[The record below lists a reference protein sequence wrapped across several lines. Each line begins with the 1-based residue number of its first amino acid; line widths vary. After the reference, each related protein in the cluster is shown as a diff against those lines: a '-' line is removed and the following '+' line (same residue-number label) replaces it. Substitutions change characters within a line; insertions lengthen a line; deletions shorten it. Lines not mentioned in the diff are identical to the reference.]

1 MTSAIKQAPL
11 RLFLVVAVAL
21 CGLMTVADLPSPSSV
36 HAQEQQVTATRDAT
50 GDTPPERPA
59 DLQASASHDSV
70 SLTWT
75 ASTDDTVTHYAVLR
89 RDRNADIVGVF
100 HVIDSNAGPGLG
112 YTDDSVSPE
121 GSYVY
126 RVKAVSPTGVSQWS
140 SYVSVDTPADPADL
154 APSGLSAKAVSG
166 DDGVIEGVA
175 LAWDAPAEDAAS
187 VTGYEVLRAVGDGDM
202 ATLVADTGSADTT
215 HTDDTATEAG
225 ERYAY
230 RVKALRGEEASQP
243 SDRAVAIIP
252 KTTPGELE
260 PPIAARQNA
269 ADTEVPANWSL
280 IPTGLDVGGR
290 FRLIFIS
297 SGRRNGSSTDIADYN
312 TFVQTAAA
320 AGHAD
325 VQGHSS
331 TFRVV
336 GSTAGV
342 DARDNTS
349 TTYDADDKGVPIYW
363 LGGNKVADQYQDF
376 YDGRWD
382 DEANAKDEFG
392 NDRSTAGESNY
403 PITGSAYDGTADAG
417 FLLPTVLGA
426 SNVMTGRL
434 SHSPNPLQS
443 DTPVSST
450 ASRPMYGL
458 SGVFVVSSQGKT
470 GEAPAF
476 ALDAVTRGVPE
487 NSDGGVNVGDPV
499 TATDGDGDTLTY
511 RLEGADA
518 ASFAIDSASGQIQ
531 TKSGVVYDFEGT
543 SSYAVT
549 VRADDGNGGRV
560 TTAVT
565 INLTDVDEPPTAP
578 GAPIAFLLS
587 GATDTLSVRWT
598 APDNTG
604 KPDIESYDLR
614 YRKGSSGD
622 WSDGPQDVT
631 GLEATITGLDAASEY
646 QVQVRATNDEG
657 TSDWSA
663 SGYGSTSA
671 QFDVLVSNVGAGV
684 LATKRVD
691 LNGWAQSFDTGSNT
705 EGYDFKSILLR
716 ISSLGSPGAT
726 TASLRE
732 DDGGSPSDTALY
744 TLTVPVPLVDDTL
757 NAFTA
762 PDGAS
767 LDANTTYWFV
777 IKYVNAQ
784 DQNAD
789 FGGPHFHKVRLTVG
803 LDPGAAP
810 GWNIDAPAQRGGLS
824 LFGREWAAPDE
835 NGAMKIQ
842 VLGRPKGEAD
852 ANNSPAFPAE
862 TATRE
867 LPENSGAGVNVG
879 AAVTATDADTGATLT
894 YNLEGNH
901 GASFDIDAAS
911 GQIKTKAGVTYDYEA
926 RSSYLVTVKVRD
938 GNEGADTIAVTIN
951 LTDVDEPPAAPDA
964 PTVMGVDGSGGSLSV
979 SWVEPDTTGIPS
991 DLTYDLQYRKTGI
1004 TDWTDGPQDETGTS
1018 ATITGLDAVSEYQVQ
1033 VRATSHE
1040 GTSDWSASGTGS
1052 TEAEPVP
1059 ANWGL
1064 IPSELSVGDRFR
1076 LIFITSGTRDA
1087 NSTDIADYNTFVQT
1101 AAAAGH
1107 AGIQDYSS
1115 TFRVV
1120 GSTADVDARDN
1131 TYTTHTADNAGVA
1144 IYWLGGAKVADDY
1157 AGFYDGEW
1165 DDEANARDESGN
1177 VRSTSGSADW
1187 PFTGSTHDGIESFNF
1202 ANHSKALGANL
1213 VRVGQPN
1220 DASGGP
1226 LSSDETPGQANSR
1239 PFYGLSAVFVVQP
1252 NAAPAFTSEDN
1263 FSVEENQTAAG
1274 TVAATDPDAV
1284 DTVTYAVT
1292 GGADQ
1297 AHFRIGA
1304 DSGVLIFASAPDHES
1319 PADAGTNNVYQV
1331 TVTATGGT
1339 GNRALTATQDIT
1351 VTVTDVDETPEVDSV
1366 EITSTPTA
1374 ATDIYGAG
1382 ETIKVTVTFDQAVT
1396 VTGTPRIKLRGGG
1409 GNPQQQKWADYA
1421 GGTGSAALVFAYVVQ
1436 AGDRDANGVYIQ
1448 GNELELNGGT
1458 IQGVDDDVAADLDYA
1473 TKGTQSGHEV
1483 DGSLSTTNSASTDTE
1498 VPADWGL
1505 IPGDLG
1511 PGDRFRLI
1519 FISSNKRDG
1528 SSTDIDVYNT
1538 FVQTAAGGGHTD
1550 IRDHSSTF
1558 RAVGSTAAVDAR
1570 DNTDTRY
1577 TGDETVATNDDSDL
1591 GVAIYWLG
1599 GNKVAD
1605 NYKDFY
1611 DEDWDDEDN
1620 AKDQSG
1626 ADRNTT
1632 SIANWPITGSEHDG
1646 TERVHQGT
1654 SRVLGADDVQVGR
1667 LHSTGGGPL
1676 NSVTTAPKGDSRTL
1690 YGLSGVFVVG
1700 AASTDATLSA
1710 LSLSGVTLSSSFAA
1724 DTLAYTASVDSAVDS
1739 TTVTATANDDGAAV
1753 VILPADADAATDGH
1767 QVELGVGTT
1776 IVSVTVTAADGTTTQ
1791 TYTATVTRA
1800 APPAPIIGDVTVS
1813 SLPGAD
1819 QTYAIGDTIQVTV
1832 TFDAAVTV
1840 TGTPRIQLRVGGGDP
1855 QHLKWADYAS
1865 GTGNEALVF
1874 AYTVQAGDED
1884 TNGIFIAENE
1894 LELNG
1899 GTIQSAGGTDAILA
1913 YTGPGT
1919 QSGHKVDGVR
1929 PTPELAA
1936 TSDDGASIIIL
1947 FSEPLA
1953 ATTAPASAFTLAVD
1967 TGTAPAVSS
1976 ATASGDRV
1984 TLALASA
1991 LTSDQAA
1998 TVTVSYADTA
2008 GDDSAAVQ
2016 DPAGN
2021 DAAGFTTGSA
2031 EVPDVANAI
2040 GAGCSIADGCY
2051 VVPAEWSLI
2060 PDSLDAGDRFRL
2072 LFLSSTTR
2080 NARSTDIDVYN
2091 TWIQDRA
2098 AAGHTDIQDYSSIF
2112 RVVGSTA
2119 AVDAR
2124 DNTATRYTG
2133 DDTAA
2138 TDDDSDL
2145 GVAIYWLDGN
2155 KVADEYKDFYDGE
2168 WADEANAKDE
2178 SGNGHDTSA
2187 GIDGPFTGSNHD
2199 GTESFSGQGS
2209 SRALGANSVQV
2220 GQPNDDSAG
2229 PLSSGTGVSSGTSRS
2244 LYGLSAVFRVEG
2256 QTTTTNAAP
2265 MFDVGR
2271 HEVSRDE
2278 NKPANELVVSLV
2290 EVTDADNDTL
2300 TFSIEGDDAASF
2312 RVDSSSGQVRTIPG
2326 VTYDYEAQS
2335 VYTFTLRVEDGNGGT
2350 DTLVVTVNLNDVDEP
2365 PSAPA
2370 APAVEAVDGTNDSL
2384 SVTWTAPDNTGK
2396 PDIESYDLQYRKTG
2410 ITGWTD
2416 GPQDETEDGTDPEAI
2431 ITGLDAGM
2439 EYQVQVRAT
2448 NDEGDSLWSAAGS
2461 GSTNAPAVMP
2471 ADTVVPADWSLIPDG
2486 LVAGDRFRLVF
2497 LSSTTRNGSSTNIA
2511 DYNTFV
2517 QNAAAAGHT
2526 DIQGHS
2532 SAFRVVG
2539 STAAVDA
2546 RDNTATRYTGDDT
2559 AATDDDSDLG
2569 VAIYWLGGAKVA
2581 DQYKDFYDG
2590 GWDNEANAKDESGSD
2605 RSIAVGLGNP
2615 NLPFTGSDHDGT
2627 EEFSSGASLALG
2639 AATHVRVGQPNSPIT
2654 GSGPLSSHNNQLS
2667 KTLSRPLY
2675 GLSGVFVVGGVASTD
2690 ATLSALSLSD
2700 STLSPSFAPDMLTY
2714 SGSVRH
2720 VVTRTTVTATP
2731 NDDRATVAITATNA
2745 NGAMHGHRVVLAVGD
2760 TVVSVKVT
2768 AEDGTTTQTYMVT
2781 VTRSAAEELE
2791 DTVVPADWGL
2801 IPSGL
2806 GAGDRFRLIF
2816 ISKETREATAISIS
2830 EYDDWIQDQVAA
2842 GHIDIQEYSSTF
2854 RVVGSTAVV
2863 DARDNTTT
2871 RYTGDDTATTN
2882 DDSDLGVAIYWLD
2895 GAKVADEYRD
2905 FYDGSWADE
2914 TNAKDES
2921 GDTRDTFID
2930 SGLQNLPSTGS
2941 DHDGTEA
2948 FDGGNS
2954 RALGASLVRAGEPN
2968 SNTPSD
2974 GPLSGSFLANDVPR
2988 PFYGL
2993 SGVFVVSAST
3003 VTEIWSTTLTVQEI
3017 NPGSGYGCNNEV
3029 TGKECSTHL
3038 DDDRF
3043 TYNGNGYQFTALLSG
3058 SGELTIVFAGTPG
3071 EDLNSFELN
3080 ADGNIFSFQNATMVT
3095 SRLFTISLTGFS
3107 PWPADTEV
3115 SLSITANVET
3125 NVAPTFP
3132 GVGTTREVAE
3142 NSPAGADVGEP
3153 VTAEDANG
3161 DTLTY
3166 TLEGTD
3172 AASFDFDAST
3182 GQIRTKSGVTYS
3194 YEFRTRYSVTVKAD
3208 DGNGETATI
3217 AVTINI
3223 TDVDEPPSAPA
3234 APALEAVDGTNDSLL
3249 VSWTAPDNGGK
3260 PGITSYDLQY
3270 RKGTT
3275 GDWTDGPQDE
3285 TGLSATI
3292 TGLDAGTEYQV
3303 QVRATNDEG
3312 DGDWSASGSGST
3324 TAASTLAII
3333 LSLDV
3338 DGNVTVD
3345 SQGQVKVSE
3354 DYGDLRIGLR
3364 AEANVQPTED
3374 FEVTLNLVDVST
3386 IVGSDYR
3393 WPSST
3398 FAFSAAG
3405 FMLDGGRY
3413 VLTVSN
3419 DLEVIDEDIVEMDQ
3433 QAVLEID
3440 DTTLPSYVTAGGG
3453 FAGHDGHALT
3463 ILDDDEATVSMMDI
3477 VMNEGEQAEARLLVS
3492 HQVEF
3497 VFHVT
3502 LLILDNQSHQS
3513 PDEFEKDLLTVNFES
3528 LAREATFTVESKDNS
3543 RFEPD
3548 QTFEVELIYQDTDSI
3563 LLDEDPRPTITVR
3576 EDDNAPTEVPAN
3588 WSLVPGGLDVGDRF
3602 RLLFRT
3608 SDTSDASS
3616 SDIAYYNTFVQ
3627 TAAGSGHADIQGHS
3641 AVFKVLGSTSGTDA
3655 RDNTNTTYAE
3665 NDKGV
3670 RIYWLNGNKVADDYE
3685 DFYDGSWSNPNGG
3698 KDENGLDRP
3707 NPLVGSNP
3715 GNPAGT
3721 FTGSQADGTEDAG
3734 HALGATRVTLGQP
3747 LTSMLVESS
3756 SNSWAFYGLSGVF
3769 VVGSA
3774 STDATL
3780 SALSLSGVTLSPGFA
3795 ADTLTYTASVDYAV
3809 DSTTVTATPNDDG
3822 ATVATLPADAD
3833 ATTDGHQVALAVG
3846 DTTVSV
3852 TVTAA
3857 DGTTTQTYTVT
3868 VTRAD
3873 AAPELAVT
3881 ITADPTTVN
3890 GFGTVQLN
3898 TTVTG
3903 ASGTVSY
3910 AWSGLGRYSNDGVP
3924 NPVWTAHLASS
3935 NDVVTILELLV
3946 LADGVTAHAE
3956 VSITVRG
3963 NQAPEV
3969 SLEDVPTEV
3978 DGGEEVSLTAA
3989 ATDPEGDGLTSTWTS
4004 NAGGSFDDAS
4014 AASAT
4019 WTAPDATRQQ
4029 QPVTLTLTV
4038 TDDGAGTRSTTQT
4051 LSLTV
4056 RANEVPTGSVSAN
4069 PETVLGGQDAQLTV
4083 GVTDPENDDLTYS
4096 WGSSGGG
4103 TFDSTAVASY
4113 TWTAPD
4119 ATTADQTV
4127 TLTLTVTDKVGDT
4140 AFSTDVTVRENQPPE
4155 VSVSADP
4162 TSVAGGGTVTLDGT
4176 ASDPEGDTLTYA
4188 WTSDGGG
4195 TFDDAGALDTT
4206 WTAPGATDTAQT
4218 IMLTL
4223 TVTDDGAGT
4232 RSASVTAVVTVKA
4245 QSQLAV
4251 TITADP
4257 ATVDGG
4263 GTVQLNSMVTGAS
4276 GAVTYSWSSGIHG
4289 MFSSTSSPNPV
4300 WSASSASF
4308 NNYEVPIRLLV
4319 FDSTVTV
4326 DATMIITVR
4335 ANQAPEVSVSANPT
4349 SVAGGGT
4356 VTLDGTASDPE
4367 GDTLT
4372 YAWTSNGG
4380 GSFDDAGAL
4389 DTTWTAP
4396 GATDAAQTIML
4407 TLTVTDDGV
4416 GTRSASDT
4424 VTVTVEAQG
4433 NAAPEFSAADATR
4446 EVPENTGGGE
4456 NVGAA
4461 VTATDADNDTL
4472 TYTLEGDD
4480 ALSFGIDS
4488 STGQITTIAGVT
4500 YDHEAKSSYSVT
4512 VKADDSKGGTDTIA
4526 VTVNVTDVD
4535 EPPSAP
4541 GAPSVSAVVD
4551 STTSLLV
4558 TWTAPDNTGKPDIE
4572 SYDLQ
4577 YRQGT
4582 SGNWTDGPQ
4591 DETGLSATISGLDAD
4606 SAYQVQVRATNDEG
4620 NSDWSTEGTG
4630 STNAPPAPAV
4640 DSVAASSNPG
4650 ADETYAIGD
4659 TIRVTVAFTE
4669 DVTVNT
4675 SGGTPRIRLR
4685 IGGGDPEHLKWA
4697 DYTGPAATAALL
4709 FAYTVQAGDED
4720 TNGIFIA
4727 ADELEL
4733 NGGTVQ
4739 STEGTDAELAYTEP
4753 GTQSG
4758 HKVDGVRP
4766 TPVLA
4771 ATSDDGASIIILFS
4785 EPLHMTTAPASAFTL
4800 AVDTGTAPAVSSA
4813 TASGDKVT
4821 FGLDSALTSVQ
4832 AVTVTYLDATLG
4844 DDSAAIQDAAGNDAA
4859 NFTTGQGSVPAV
4871 VNAVSTGCS
4880 LADGCYVV
4888 PANWGLIPSGLGA
4901 GAEFRLLFRS
4911 STTRDAQSANIADY
4925 NTFVQDAAAAG
4936 HADIQ
4941 VYSFAFKVL
4950 GSTADIDA
4958 RDNTATTYTAADKGV
4973 AIYWLGGA
4981 KVADDYED
4989 FYDGSWS
4996 NANAGKNELGANR
5009 GAPVIAVNVTG
5020 TWTGST
5026 SSGTEVIGGGTSFA
5040 LGQPDV
5046 RIGQPLGSNS
5056 AITSHDD
5063 GPFYGLSPVFRVSA
5077 QIDPQ
5082 LAPTVS
5088 AVDITS
5094 TPTAA
5099 TDTYGQGE
5107 TIRITVTFRQT
5118 VTVTGTPRIQLRVG
5132 GGNPEHLKW
5141 ADYAGG
5147 TGTTA
5152 LVFAYT
5158 VQSGDMDDNGIYIE
5172 ADELELNGGTIQSGT
5187 GITANLDYPL
5197 QGQQNDHKV
5206 DGSLTPTT
5214 NNPPEFT
5221 TAAPYLANEN
5231 QTGVGIVEAT
5241 DSDAGDTVSYAVT
5254 GGVDQAHFEIGSS
5267 TGLLSFATA
5276 PDHENPT
5283 DADTNNIYQVTVT
5296 ATGGTGAREL
5306 TVTQDIT
5313 VTVTDVDEPPS
5324 APAAP
5329 AVSPVSGSS
5338 DSLSVTWTAPDDT
5351 GKPDIESYDLQY
5363 RQGTSGSFT
5372 DGPQD
5377 VTFGTVTI
5385 GGLAAGTEYQV
5396 RVRATNDEGDSVWS
5410 SAGTGSTNA
5419 ADCPALP
5426 AGRLWS
5432 ACLTAGMTV
5441 QGHLGYREATSVG
5454 SLSDTDFEIGGTTY
5468 TVTWLTDSDNV
5479 SGFTGVRINLE
5490 PALAATDAGALTLH
5504 IGDATSLAF
5513 ADATA
5518 TVLLT
5523 LSQYTWSRSDAL
5535 GWSAGQKIVVGIT
5548 QDSTPPATNAAPV
5561 FTSAAAFSAD
5571 ENQTAVGTV
5580 MATDADAGDTVT
5592 YAVTGGDDQ
5601 ARFQID
5607 PTSGVLTFTA
5617 APDHESPAD
5626 DGTNNVYQVT
5636 VTATGGT
5643 GGRAMTAT
5651 QDISVTVNDVDE
5663 TPAVT
5668 DVDVTSTPTAAADT
5682 YGRDETIEVTVTF
5695 DQAVTVT
5702 GTPRIQLRIGGGDP
5716 QHLKWA
5722 DYAGGTGT
5730 TALVFA
5736 YTVQAGDQDY
5746 NGIFI
5751 EANELFLNSGTIQ
5764 GVDDDVAATLTY
5776 TRQGTQSGHKVD
5788 GSGCLAL
5795 PAGRLWS
5802 ACLTAGEIDSGG
5814 RYGYESPS
5822 VGSLAPATFDVGA
5835 TTYTVTRLFDNDQ
5848 FGGSTFVRIS
5858 LSPILSEDDARN
5870 LTLHLGD
5877 DTSLS
5882 FGDASYSTGSSF
5894 SSHNWSRSDALG
5906 WSAGQKIVVGITQD
5920 STPPATNAA
5929 PVFTSAATFTADEDQ
5944 TAVGTVIATDAD
5956 AGDTVTYATTGG
5968 ADQARFQ
5975 IGPDSGVLT
5984 FATAPDHEDP
5994 GDADTNNVY
6003 QVTVTATGGTGARAM
6018 TATQAITV
6026 TVNDVDETP
6035 AITSVSVVSDPG
6047 ADDTYGLGD
6056 TIEVQ
6061 VVFDQAVTVN
6071 TSGGAPSIEFEVG
6084 GNQSEHLKLATYAD
6098 GSGTTTLRFDYV
6110 VQSGDMDDNGIWLKG
6125 DKLELNGGTI
6135 QGVDDDV
6142 AANLDYSS
6150 LGRQD
6155 DHKVDGSLTTAA
6167 GCGTLPAGRLWSACM
6182 TVGTFT
6188 VGPSTVFGWHD
6199 GGNYTGSSLT
6209 DEDFDYGGD
6218 TYNLRT
6224 INLVGG
6230 NLTLAFD
6237 DSGAGDLAA
6246 QATRDKLTLHVGD
6259 TDTFNLGDGTLN
6271 AAQTRVVWANTGLTW
6286 ADGDTVALSI
6296 NVPAAPTPVPTT
6308 WSLVPSGLGD
6318 GDSFRLL
6325 FIGTSPADARYSDI
6339 AVYNTFIQNLA
6350 AAGHTDI
6357 QAHSATFRVV
6367 GSTEDVDARD
6377 NTGTTGTGVPI
6388 YWLNGAKVAD
6398 DYADF
6403 YDGDWDEEREIARE
6417 TGELVNI
6424 GSDWKIWTGSAH
6436 DGTEAMN
6443 SGGTESRALGNAG
6456 NHEVMQG
6463 SPNGSDSTHGPI
6475 ESDTASSTTGRGLY
6489 GLSGVF
6495 TVDASLDPVN
6505 TPPTFQQEN
6514 TTREVEEN
6522 SPAGTAVGDPVT
6534 ATDADDDTL
6543 TYTLEGPDAASFEID
6558 STSGQIQ
6565 TKSGITYDYET
6576 KEEYAVTVRADDG
6589 KGGTDT
6595 IAVAIDLLDVDE
6607 TAPTPGVSSVDVT
6620 STPTATADTYGW
6632 NETIEVTVTFDQA
6645 VRVTGTPRILLRI
6658 GGGQPQHRMWADYA
6672 GGTGTTALRF
6682 TYVVQAG
6689 DMDDDG
6695 IYIEANELVLNGGTI
6710 LSVDDD
6716 VAAVLDYAR
6725 LGTQSEHKVDGSLT
6739 TIVPGT
6745 PTGLSATAAGQTV
6758 VNLSWTAPDG
6768 PVTGYRIEYRPEGG
6782 SWTDVEADTG
6792 SPASTYRHQE
6802 LDPGTT
6808 YEYRVSAINPA
6819 GTGTASNT
6827 ASATTDEQGSPV
6839 FTSGAAFSV
6848 EENETAVGTVTA
6860 ADPDPGDTVRYAITG
6875 GDDRADFQIDPASG
6889 ALTFMTSPDY
6899 ERPGDADEN
6908 NVYQVTVTATGGEG
6922 ARALTADQA
6931 ITVTVTGVNE
6941 PPGKPVG
6948 PWASWLVDSPDTLSV
6963 RWYAP
6968 HWGDESESFGKP
6980 PITSYQVRYQKGDI
6994 DDWGKW
7000 EKWEEWTYWP
7010 DAQGIPTADAATNSD
7025 QTEFSVYIDGL
7036 EPGATY
7042 QLQVRAINDDGAG
7055 VWSNRGS
7062 NRKPT
7067 GPVAEVD
7074 VNGDGIV
7081 DADPVITL
7089 PVGGAATYRVR
7100 PGRCEG
7106 YKSLNAQALRG
7117 TTENAPQHIPVDVS
7131 PADVYMTCAG
7141 EDDPGEWQ
7149 EITLTGPSDELLSTS
7164 FEASVLHTV
7173 MYQQRS
7179 HESWTFLMSWG
7190 HLVTAVV
7197 PAPETMAPVGS
7208 LTVTAEEGRDRPH
7221 VTWNAV
7227 SGAPYYQVQW
7237 RWGPDEEWGPF
7248 QSQGGATYTR
7258 QKETEETAYTIP
7270 ISGTVPTVNDVKRTQ
7285 DVMVRVRPFDYD
7297 SLAVGPWREV
7307 TLPGRAVRP
7316 PEIIGTARVGETL
7329 TADTSPITRQSAALA
7344 NAAFSYQWLRTGGA
7358 DGYHDIPGATG
7369 STYTLTP
7376 YDEVRRIKV
7385 RVTFTNEEG
7394 EEETQTSSV
7403 TAKVAPADADASEVA
7418 LPASAAVLAGF
7429 SLVDAGASP
7438 QTLLAEPMDG
7448 ASVEVANPDGGS
7460 YAIRADLNEG
7470 HTAGSVALE
7479 LTGRKSASTTEGVMP
7494 YSLYG
7499 DDGAGA
7505 LRGEALPAGSYVLT
7519 MTAYEGSGGG
7529 GAVLHTLEV
7538 SFTVT
7543 AAAEEPGTGQEDEE
7557 EENTAPL
7564 TALFLYEEPLGY
7576 HSGAGTTLTVRL
7588 SFSEAVSITPE
7599 ALEQALAATNATVEA
7614 VSRVDG
7620 RSDLWEVRLTPH
7632 SDATVTLLLPLA
7644 ADCDAAGAV
7653 CTGDGRAPAHAI
7665 GTAIPG
7671 PLPNSQATGGPT
7683 IDGVAEVGQ
7692 VLSADVTGIDD
7703 DNAAFSYQ
7711 WLRSDGG
7718 DYTEIEDATGST
7730 YTLVAAD
7737 QGKTIKV
7744 KVSFTDDEG
7753 NPETLTSDPTGEVE
7767 AAETVPGRPQDLE
7780 GEASAQGIALTW
7792 NAPVDSTVTSYVIY
7806 RAVLDQGQLHGK
7818 PMTKHATIDATG
7830 AEMAYFDADAEAGV
7844 EYRYRVAAVNSA
7856 GEGKKSTWINI
7867 FAEDS

>member
-1 MTSAIKQAPL
+1 
-11 RLFLVVAVAL
+11 
-21 CGLMTVADLPSPSSV
+21 MTVADLPSPSSV

-50 GDTPPERPA
+50 GTAPPERPA

-70 SLTWT
+70 TLTWT

-89 RDRNADIVGVF
+89 RDRNADDAGVF
-100 HVIDSNAGPGLG
+100 EVIESNAGPGAS

-140 SYVSVDTPADPADL
+140 SYARADTPAAPTPTPEPTPDPEDL
-154 APSGLSAKAVSG
+154 APSGLSAKVVSG

-187 VTGYEVLRAVGDGDM
+187 VTGYEVLRAVGDRDM

-260 PPIAARQNA
+260 PLVAARQNA

-280 IPTGLDVGGR
+280 IPSDLDVGGR

-297 SGRRNGSSTDIADYN
+297 STTRNGSSKNIADYN
-312 TFVQTAAA
+312 TFVQNATA

-336 GSTAGV
+336 GSTTGE

-376 YDGRWD
+376 YDGGWD

-392 NDRSTAGESNY
+392 NDRSTTGESNY
-403 PITGSAYDGTADAG
+403 PITGSEYDGTADAG
-417 FLLPTVLGA
+417 FSGPQVLGA
-426 SNVMTGRL
+426 TFWVTTGRL
-434 SHSPNPLQS
+434 NDSGARSSPLQS
-443 DTPVSST
+443 DTLAAPT

-476 ALDAVTRGVPE
+476 ALDAYTRGVAE

-518 ASFAIDSASGQIQ
+518 ASFSIDSASGQIQ

-560 TTAVT
+560 TIAVT

-578 GAPIAFLLS
+578 GAPTAFLLS
-587 GATDTLSVRWT
+587 GATDTLSVSWT
-598 APDNTG
+598 PPDNTG

-622 WSDGPQDVT
+622 WTDGPQNVT
-631 GLEATITGLDAASEY
+631 LTSATITGLDADSSY
-646 QVQVRATNDEG
+646 QVQVQATSDEG
-657 TSDWSA
+657 ESPWSA
-663 SGYGSTSA
+663 SGYGSTST

-684 LATKRVD
+684 LTTKRVD
-691 LNGWAQSFDTGSNT
+691 LDGWAQSFDTGSNT
-705 EGYDFKSILLR
+705 EGYDFKSILLW
-716 ISSLGSPGAT
+716 ISGLEVHPGTT
-726 TASLRE
+726 TASLRK

-744 TLTVPVPLVDDTL
+744 TLTVPATQVEAAL

-777 IKYVNAQ
+777 IRYVNDGQ
-784 DQNAD
+784 PNAI
-789 FGGPHFHKVRLTVG
+789 FGGWHFHKVRLAVG

-810 GWNIDAPAQRGGLS
+810 GWNIDAPAQAEGLS
-824 LFGREWAAPDE
+824 PSFGTEWAAPDE
-835 NGAMKIQ
+835 NGAIKIQ

-852 ANNSPAFPAE
+852 ANNLPAFPAE
-862 TATRE
+862 TATRTV
-867 LPENSGAGVNVG
+867 PENSPPETNVG
-879 AAVTATDADTGATLT
+879 AAVSATDADTGATLT

-911 GQIKTKAGVTYDYEA
+911 RQIKTKAGVTYDYEA

-951 LTDVDEPPAAPDA
+951 LTDLNEPPAAPGA
-964 PTVMGVDGSGGSLSV
+964 PTVTGVDGSGDSLSV

-1004 TDWTDGPQDETGTS
+1004 TGWTDGPQDETGTS

-1033 VRATSHE
+1033 VLATNDE
-1040 GTSDWSASGTGS
+1040 GDSPWSASGAGS
-1052 TEAEPVP
+1052 TQAEPVP

-1064 IPSELSVGDRFR
+1064 IPSGLDGGDRFR
-1076 LIFITSGTRDA
+1076 LVFITSGTRDGS
-1087 NSTDIADYNTFVQT
+1087 STDIADYNTFVQE

-1107 AGIQDYSS
+1107 ADIRDYSS

-1366 EITSTPTA
+1366 DVTSTPSATA
-1374 ATDIYGAG
+1374 DTYGAG

-1396 VTGTPRIKLRGGG
+1396 VTGTPHIRLRVGGG
-1409 GNPQQQKWADYA
+1409 QQEHFRWADYA
-1421 GGTGSAALVFAYVVQ
+1421 GGTGTMALVFAYVVQ
-1436 AGDRDANGVYIQ
+1436 SFDMDDNGVYIQ
-1448 GNELELNGGT
+1448 RNELFLSNGT
-1458 IQGVDDDVAADLDYA
+1458 IQGVDDDVAANLDYA

-1505 IPGDLG
+1505 IPGDLM

-1519 FISSNKRDG
+1519 FISLNKRDG

-1538 FVQTAAGGGHTD
+1538 FVQTAAAGGHTD

-1599 GNKVAD
+1599 GAKVAD
-1605 NYKDFY
+1605 DYKDFY

-1654 SRVLGADDVQVGR
+1654 SRALGADDVQVGR

-1724 DTLAYTASVDSAVDS
+1724 DTLAYTASVDTAVDS

-1753 VILPADADAATDGH
+1753 VILPADADDATDGH
-1767 QVELGVGTT
+1767 QVELAVGDTT
-1776 IVSVTVTAADGTTTQ
+1776 VSVTVTAADGTTTQ

-1819 QTYAIGDTIQVTV
+1819 QTYAIGDAIQVTV
-1832 TFDAAVTV
+1832 IFDAAVTV

-1929 PTPELAA
+1929 PTPLLAA

-1998 TVTVSYADTA
+1998 TVTVSYADPA

-2155 KVADEYKDFYDGE
+2155 KVADDYKGFYDGD
-2168 WADEANAKDE
+2168 WDDEENAKDE
-2178 SGNGHDTSA
+2178 SGSGHDTSA

-2220 GQPNDDSAG
+2220 GQPNSSAG

-2256 QTTTTNAAP
+2256 QTTTTNTAP
-2265 MFDVGR
+2265 MFDVSR

-2278 NKPANELVVSLV
+2278 NQPANKLVVSLV

-2350 DTLVVTVNLNDVDEP
+2350 DTLAVTVNLNDVDEP
-2365 PSAPA
+2365 PAAPA
-2370 APAVEAVDGTNDSL
+2370 APAVSPVADSTTSL

-2396 PDIESYDLQYRKTG
+2396 PDIESYDLQYRQGTSS
-2410 ITGWTD
+2410 WTD
-2416 GPQDETEDGTDPEAI
+2416 GPQDVTEDGTDPEAI
-2431 ITGLDAGM
+2431 ITGLDAGT

-2471 ADTVVPADWSLIPDG
+2471 ADTVVPADWGLIPSG
-2486 LVAGDRFRLVF
+2486 LGVGDRFRLIFV
-2497 LSSTTRNGSSTNIA
+2497 SSGTRDAQPTNIA

-2532 SAFRVVG
+2532 STFRVVG
-2539 STAAVDA
+2539 STEAVDA

-2590 GWDNEANAKDESGSD
+2590 GWDDEANAKDESGND
-2605 RSIAVGLGNP
+2605 RSTAGTSNAPL
-2615 NLPFTGSDHDGT
+2615 TGSDHDGT
-2627 EEFSSGASLALG
+2627 EAFTDTTSNALG
-2639 AATHVRVGQPNSPIT
+2639 TINARRGWLNSPVP
-2654 GSGPLSSHNNQLS
+2654 GAGPLNSLSTTDVNNP
-2667 KTLSRPLY
+2667 RPLY
-2675 GLSGVFVVGGVASTD
+2675 GLSGVFVV
-2690 ATLSALSLSD
+2690 
-2700 STLSPSFAPDMLTY
+2700 
-2714 SGSVRH
+2714 
-2720 VVTRTTVTATP
+2720 
-2731 NDDRATVAITATNA
+2731 
-2745 NGAMHGHRVVLAVGD
+2745 
-2760 TVVSVKVT
+2760 
-2768 AEDGTTTQTYMVT
+2768 
-2781 VTRSAAEELE
+2781 E
-2791 DTVVPADWGL
+2791 DT
-2801 IPSGL
+2801 
-2806 GAGDRFRLIF
+2806 
-2816 ISKETREATAISIS
+2816 
-2830 EYDDWIQDQVAA
+2830 
-2842 GHIDIQEYSSTF
+2842 
-2854 RVVGSTAVV
+2854 
-2863 DARDNTTT
+2863 
-2871 RYTGDDTATTN
+2871 
-2882 DDSDLGVAIYWLD
+2882 
-2895 GAKVADEYRD
+2895 
-2905 FYDGSWADE
+2905 
-2914 TNAKDES
+2914 
-2921 GDTRDTFID
+2921 
-2930 SGLQNLPSTGS
+2930 
-2941 DHDGTEA
+2941 
-2948 FDGGNS
+2948 
-2954 RALGASLVRAGEPN
+2954 
-2968 SNTPSD
+2968 
-2974 GPLSGSFLANDVPR
+2974 
-2988 PFYGL
+2988 
-2993 SGVFVVSAST
+2993 AST
-3003 VTEIWSTTLTVQEI
+3003 VTEIWSTTLTVKEI
-3017 NPGSGYGCNNEV
+3017 SPGFAYGCNNEV
-3029 TGKECSTHL
+3029 SGKECSTHL

-3043 TYNGNGYQFTALLSG
+3043 TYNGNGYQFNALLFG
-3058 SGELTIVFAGTPG
+3058 SGELTLVFPRAPG
-3071 EDLNSFELN
+3071 DDLNSFELN

-3095 SRLFTISLTGFS
+3095 SKLFIISLPGFS

-3132 GVGTTREVAE
+3132 FDVGTREVLE
-3142 NSPAGADVGEP
+3142 NSPAGTNVGLP
-3153 VTAEDANG
+3153 VTATDANN

-3166 TLEGTD
+3166 TLEGID
-3172 AASFDFDAST
+3172 ADSFQIDSTT
-3182 GQIRTKSGVTYS
+3182 GQIQTKSGVTYNHEGKSS
-3194 YEFRTRYSVTVKAD
+3194 YLVAVKAD
-3208 DGNGETATI
+3208 DGNGGTHTI
-3217 AVTINI
+3217 TVTINLI
-3223 TDVDEPPSAPA
+3223 DVTPPSALD
-3234 APALEAVDGTNDSLL
+3234 APIVSPVTGSSDSLE
-3249 VSWTAPDNGGK
+3249 VTWTAPDTD
-3260 PGITSYDLQY
+3260 IRSYDLQY
-3270 RKGTT
+3270 RQGTT

-3312 DGDWSASGSGST
+3312 DGDWSASGSGT
-3324 TAASTLAII
+3324 TNAQAVTLAII

-3338 DGNVTVD
+3338 DSNVTVD
-3345 SQGQVKVSE
+3345 SRGLVKVSE
-3354 DYGDLRIGLR
+3354 DYGVLRIGLR

-3419 DLEVIDEDIVEMDQ
+3419 DLEVIDDDIVERHQFAD
-3433 QAVLEID
+3433 LEID
-3440 DTTLPSYVTAGGG
+3440 DTTLPSYVTAGGD
-3453 FAGHDGHALT
+3453 FPTVNDHAVT
-3463 ILDDDEATVSMMDI
+3463 ILNDDEATVSMMDL

-3497 VFHVT
+3497 AFTVV
-3502 LLILDNQSHQS
+3502 LRILDNQSHQS
-3513 PDEFEKDLLTVNFES
+3513 LDEFEKIGLAAKFES
-3528 LAREATFTVESKDNS
+3528 LAGEATTTVESKDNS
-3543 RFEPD
+3543 RFESD
-3548 QTFEVELIYQDTDSI
+3548 QTFEVELVYQDTDSSI

-3576 EDDNAPTEVPAN
+3576 EDDNAPTFTEVPAN
-3588 WSLVPGGLDVGDRF
+3588 WSLVPSDLGPGDRF
-3602 RLLFRT
+3602 RLLFV
-3608 SDTSDASS
+3608 SS
-3616 SDIAYYNTFVQ
+3616 GQRNSAIVNISSYNTFIQ
-3627 TAAGSGHADIQGHS
+3627 DQAASGHADIQQYS
-3641 AVFKVLGSTSGTDA
+3641 SIFRVVGSTLAVDA
-3655 RDNTNTTYAE
+3655 RDNTATTYTDA
-3665 NDKGV
+3665 DKGV
-3670 RIYWLNGNKVADDYE
+3670 PVYWLNGDKVADDYE
-3685 DFYDGSWSNPNGG
+3685 DFYDGSWSTESTWRAETGQIG
-3698 KDENGLDRP
+3698 ELGDDA
-3707 NPLVGSNP
+3707 
-3715 GNPAGT
+3715 GNVL
-3721 FTGSQADGTEDAG
+3721 TGSDHDGTEAFDGTTSRAFG
-3734 HALGATRVTLGQP
+3734 APGRFTRLGRPNSSVVGEGP
-3747 LTSMLVESS
+3747 LSS
-3756 SNSWAFYGLSGVF
+3756 SQNLGNATEFGFYGLSGVF
-3769 VVGSA
+3769 VVEGTA

-3795 ADTLTYTASVDYAV
+3795 ADTLTYTASVDNAV
-3809 DSTTVTATPNDDG
+3809 DSTTVTATANDDG

-3833 ATTDGHQVALAVG
+3833 DAMDGHQVALAVG

-3857 DGTTTQTYTVT
+3857 DGTTMQTYTVT

-3898 TTVTG
+3898 ATVTG
-3903 ASGTVSY
+3903 ASGAVTY
-3910 AWSGLGRYSNDGVP
+3910 AWRGLGTFSNDGIL
-3924 NPVWTAHLASS
+3924 NPVWTAHLATS
-3935 NDVVTILELLV
+3935 NDVVTILELIV
-3946 LADGVTAHAE
+3946 VADGLTAFADVT
-3956 VSITVRG
+3956 ITIRA
-3963 NQAPEV
+3963 NQAPKV

-3978 DGGEEVSLTAA
+3978 DGGDEVSLTAA
-3989 ATDPEGDGLTSTWTS
+3989 VTDPEGDGLTYSWTS
-4004 NAGGSFDDAS
+4004 SAGGGFDDA
-4014 AASAT
+4014 AAAGAT

-4056 RANEVPTGSVSAN
+4056 RANEVPTGSVSAQ
-4069 PETVLGGQDAQLTV
+4069 PETVLGGQEVQLTV
-4083 GVTDPENDDLTYS
+4083 SVTDPENDDLTYS

-4103 TFDSTAVASY
+4103 TFDSTAAASY

-4155 VSVSADP
+4155 VTLAAIATEVR
-4162 TSVAGGGTVTLDGT
+4162 GGGDVALT
-4176 ASDPEGDTLTYA
+4176 ATATDPEGDMLTYA
-4188 WTSDGGG
+4188 WTNDGGS
-4195 TFDDAGALDTT
+4195 FDDASALNTV
-4206 WTAPGATDTAQT
+4206 WTAPGATDADQT
-4218 IMLTL
+4218 VTLTL
-4223 TVTDDGAGT
+4223 TVTDDGAGA
-4232 RSASVTAVVTVKA
+4232 RSTSVTAVVTVKA

-4335 ANQAPEVSVSANPT
+4335 ANQAPEVSASANPT
-4349 SVAGGGT
+4349 SVAGGGP

-4396 GATDAAQTIML
+4396 DATDADQTVML
-4407 TLTVTDDGV
+4407 TLTATDDGA
-4416 GTRSASDT
+4416 GTRSASHT

-4433 NAAPEFSAADATR
+4433 NTAPEFSAADATR
-4446 EVPENTGGGE
+4446 EVPENTAGGE

-4480 ALSFGIDS
+4480 AASFAIVS
-4488 STGQITTIAGVT
+4488 SSGQITTISAVT

-4512 VKADDSKGGTDTIA
+4512 VKADDSKGGTDTIT

-4541 GAPSVSAVVD
+4541 AAPSVSAVAN
-4551 STTSLLV
+4551 STTSLSV
-4558 TWTAPDNTGKPDIE
+4558 TWTAPDDTGKPDIE

-4582 SGNWTDGPQ
+4582 SGSWTDGPQ
-4591 DETGLSATISGLDAD
+4591 DVTFGTVTIGGLAAGTE
-4606 SAYQVQVRATNDEG
+4606 YQVRVRATNDEG
-4620 NSDWSTEGTG
+4620 DSDWSTEGTG
-4630 STNAPPAPAV
+4630 STNAPSAPAV
-4640 DSVAASSNPG
+4640 DSVAVTSDPG
-4650 ADETYAIGD
+4650 ADETYAPGD
-4659 TIRVTVAFTE
+4659 TIQVTVTFDQA
-4669 DVTVNT
+4669 VTVNT
-4675 SGGTPRIRLR
+4675 SGGTPRIQLR
-4685 IGGGDPEHLKWA
+4685 VGGGDPEHMKWA

-4771 ATSDDGASIIILFS
+4771 ATSDDGASVIILFS
-4785 EPLHMTTAPASAFTL
+4785 EPLHMTTAQPSAFTL
-4800 AVDTGTAPAVSSA
+4800 TVDTGTAPAVSSA

-4821 FGLDSALTSVQ
+4821 LGLDSALTSDQ
-4832 AVTVTYLDATLG
+4832 AATVTYVDATSG
-4844 DDSAAIQDAAGNDAA
+4844 NDAVAVQDAAGNDAA
-4859 NFTTGQGSVPAV
+4859 NFTTGEGDVPDVA
-4871 VNAVSTGCS
+4871 NAVGAGCS
-4880 LADGCYVV
+4880 LADGCHVV

-4911 STTRDAQSANIADY
+4911 STTRNAQSANIADY
-4925 NTFVQDAAAAG
+4925 NTFVQDSAAAG

-5088 AVDITS
+5088 TVDITS

-5107 TIRITVTFRQT
+5107 TIRITVTFRQP

-5141 ADYAGG
+5141 ADHESGSG
-5147 TGTTA
+5147 TAA

-5214 NNPPEFT
+5214 NNPPEFAADRDVRLVLENSPAGT
-5221 TAAPYLANEN
+5221 SVGDPVTA
-5231 QTGVGIVEAT
+5231 
-5241 DSDAGDTVSYAVT
+5241 
-5254 GGVDQAHFEIGSS
+5254 
-5267 TGLLSFATA
+5267 
-5276 PDHENPT
+5276 T
-5283 DADTNNIYQVTVT
+5283 DADNDTLTYTLEGDDAASFAIDASAGQITTISGVTYDHEAKSSYLVTVK
-5296 ATGGTGAREL
+5296 ADDGKEGTDTIIIAIGL
-5306 TVTQDIT
+5306 
-5313 VTVTDVDEPPS
+5313 TDVDEPPS

-5329 AVSPVSGSS
+5329 TVEAVSGATDNLLVS
-5338 DSLSVTWTAPDDT
+5338 WTAPDNT

-5377 VTFGTVTI
+5377 ETGLSATI
-5385 GGLAAGTEYQV
+5385 TGLAAGTAYQV

-5410 SAGTGSTNA
+5410 SAGSGTTNA
-5419 ADCPALP
+5419 QAVTLAVTITADPTTVNGGGMVQLSTTVTGAS
-5426 AGRLWS
+5426 GNVSYSWS
-5432 ACLTAGMTV
+5432 ATTGTFSNASTHNPVWTAPDALDIARIWKLNLTVSDSAASETADVRITV
-5441 QGHLGYREATSVG
+5441 RGNQAPEVSASANPTSVAG
-5454 SLSDTDFEIGGTTY
+5454 GGTVTLDGTASDPEGDTLTY
-5468 TVTWLTDSDNV
+5468 AWTSNGGGTFDDAGALDTTWTA
-5479 SGFTGVRINLE
+5479 
-5490 PALAATDAGALTLH
+5490 PAATDAAQTIMLTL
-5504 IGDATSLAF
+5504 
-5513 ADATA
+5513 
-5518 TVLLT
+5518 TVT
-5523 LSQYTWSRSDAL
+5523 DDGAGTRSA
-5535 GWSAGQKIVVGIT
+5535 SHAVTVTVEAQ
-5548 QDSTPPATNAAPV
+5548 PNAAPS
-5561 FTSAAAFSAD
+5561 FTSAADFTAD
-5571 ENQTAVGTV
+5571 ENRTAVGTV
-5580 MATDADAGDTVT
+5580 IATDADAGDAVT
-5592 YAVTGGDDQ
+5592 YAVTGGADIAHFLIGPD
-5601 ARFQID
+5601 
-5607 PTSGVLTFTA
+5607 SGVLIFA
-5617 APDHESPAD
+5617 AEPDHEDPAD
-5626 DGTNNVYQVT
+5626 ADTNNVYQVT

-5643 GGRAMTAT
+5643 GARELTVT
-5651 QDISVTVNDVDE
+5651 QDITVTVNDVDE

-5730 TALVFA
+5730 TELVFA
-5736 YTVQAGDQDY
+5736 YTVQAGDQDD

-5776 TRQGTQSGHKVD
+5776 TRQGTESGHKVD

-5894 SSHNWSRSDALG
+5894 SSHQWSRSDALG

-5920 STPPATNAA
+5920 STPPANAA
-5929 PVFTSAATFTADEDQ
+5929 PVFTSADNFTADENQ
-5944 TAVGTVIATDAD
+5944 MAVGTVIATDAD
-5956 AGDTVTYATTGG
+5956 AGDTVSYAVTGG
-5968 ADQARFQ
+5968 ADMAHFE
-5975 IGPDSGVLT
+5975 IDSSSGVLT
-5984 FATAPDHEDP
+5984 FVTAPDHENP
-5994 GDADTNNVY
+5994 ADDGTNNVY
-6003 QVTVTATGGTGARAM
+6003 QVTVTATGGTGAREL
-6018 TATQAITV
+6018 TATQDITV
-6026 TVNDVDETP
+6026 TVTDVDETP
-6035 AITSVSVVSDPG
+6035 AVASVDVTSTPS
-6047 ADDTYGLGD
+6047 ATADTYGLD
-6056 TIEVQ
+6056 ETIEVT
-6061 VVFDQAVTVN
+6061 VTFDQAVTVN
-6071 TSGGAPSIEFEVG
+6071 TSGGTPSIEFEVG
-6084 GNQSEHLKLATYAD
+6084 GNQPQHLKLATYAD

-6110 VQSGDMDDNGIWLKG
+6110 VQSGDMDDNGIWLKAN
-6125 DKLELNGGTI
+6125 KLGLNGGTI

-6155 DHKVDGSLTTAA
+6155 DHKVDGSLTTTPA
-6167 GCGTLPAGRLWSACM
+6167 GCGTLPTGRLWSACM
-6182 TVGTFT
+6182 TVGTLT
-6188 VGPSTVFGWHD
+6188 VAGLTFLGWHD
-6199 GGNYTGSSLT
+6199 GGSYTGSSLT
-6209 DEDFDYGGD
+6209 DEDFDYGSD
-6218 TYNLRT
+6218 TYNLDT
-6224 INLVGG
+6224 ISLVGG
-6230 NLTLAFD
+6230 GLTITFD
-6237 DSGAGDLAA
+6237 DPGAGDLAT

-6271 AAQTRVVWANTGLTW
+6271 AAQTGVSWTSTGLTW
-6286 ADGDTVALSI
+6286 TAGDAVALSI
-6296 NVPAAPTPVPTT
+6296 SVPAPPTPVPTT

-6325 FIGTSPADARYSDI
+6325 FIGSSSRDASDSDI

-6350 AAGHTDI
+6350 AAGHADI
-6357 QAHSATFRVV
+6357 QAHSATFRVL
-6367 GSTEDVDARD
+6367 GSTEAVDARD
-6377 NTGTTGTGVPI
+6377 NTGTTGTGVRI

-6417 TGELVNI
+6417 TGALVSISAN
-6424 GSDWKIWTGSAH
+6424 WKIWTGSAE
-6436 DGTEAMN
+6436 DGTEWMHTD
-6443 SGGTESRALGNAG
+6443 GTSRALGNSAA
-6456 NHEVMQG
+6456 NNLASVMQG
-6463 SPNGSDSTHGPI
+6463 SPNSSNSAYGPI
-6475 ESDTASSTTGRGLY
+6475 ESDTANRTTDRGLY

-6543 TYTLEGPDAASFEID
+6543 TYTLEGTDAASFGID
-6558 STSGQIQ
+6558 SASGQIQ

-6576 KEEYAVTVRADDG
+6576 KEEYSVTVKADDG
-6589 KGGTDT
+6589 NGGTDT

-6607 TAPTPGVSSVDVT
+6607 TVAPPAVTDVDVT

-6658 GGGQPQHRMWADYA
+6658 GGGQPQHRKWANYA
-6672 GGTGTTALRF
+6672 GGTGTTALVF

-6725 LGTQSEHKVDGSLT
+6725 LGTQSEHKVNGSLT

-6745 PTGLSATAAGQTV
+6745 PTALTANASGQTV

-6792 SPASTYRHQE
+6792 SPATTYRHQE

-6819 GTGTASNT
+6819 GTGTASGT

-6860 ADPDPGDTVRYAITG
+6860 ADPDPEDTVRYAITG
-6875 GDDRADFQIDPASG
+6875 GDDREHFRIDPNSG
-6889 ALTFMTSPDY
+6889 ALTFTVSPDY
-6899 ERPGDADEN
+6899 ESPADADEDN
-6908 NVYQVTVTATGGEG
+6908 AYQVTVAATGGTG
-6922 ARALTADQA
+6922 NRALTANQA

-6948 PWASWLVDSPDTLSV
+6948 PWASWLVDNPDTLSV

-6968 HWGDESESFGKP
+6968 HWWDKSESFGKP
-6980 PITSYQVRYQKGDI
+6980 PITSYEVRYQKGDI

-7010 DAQGIPTADAATNSD
+7010 DAQGIPTVEAAANSA

-7190 HLVTAVV
+7190 HLVTAEV

-7316 PEIIGTARVGETL
+7316 PTIIGTARVGETL
-7329 TADTSPITRQSAALA
+7329 TADTSPITRESAALA

-7358 DGYHDIPGATG
+7358 YGYHDIPGATG

-7403 TAKVAPADADASEVA
+7403 TAKVAPADADESEVA

-7438 QTLLAEPMDG
+7438 QTLLAQPMDG

-7564 TALFLYEEPLGY
+7564 TARFLHEEPLGY

-7671 PLPNSQATGGPT
+7671 PLPNSQATGAPT

-7718 DYTEIEDATGST
+7718 DYTDIEDATGST
-7730 YTLVAAD
+7730 YTLVADD

-7753 NPETLTSDPTGEVE
+7753 NPESLTSDPTGEVE

-7792 NAPVDSTVTSYVIY
+7792 NAPVDSSVTSYVIY

-7830 AEMAYFDADAEAGV
+7830 AEMAYTDDEAEAGV